1 MGKLIS
7 INSFPQIHFNCG
19 KSDTA
24 DENMLL
30 VIDTLLRVMNE
41 VLPIQSVSTT
51 ITIQKERECPAC
63 FKESDLI
70 ILNSNPSSWSR
81 LAYQLA
87 HEMCHTVIHGKV
99 QQNLRWLEESIC
111 ELSSYYFLP
120 KLSEYWQNTAINLMT
135 ADGQLYYPCFKTYV
149 ENDVQKAIPFEISQ
163 LCKTPKTQLAKK
175 LDSDPYLR
183 DMNSCIAN
191 RLLPIFQSHP
201 NTWSAVPLLCNISDT
216 SSLSDALLEW
226 ISISAAECR
235 SALIEISNIFGL
247 SESIK

>member
-1 MGKLIS
+1 MEDPRIISALFIFLKMAYYNVLI
-7 INSFPQIHFNCG
+7 N
-19 KSDTA
+19 T
-24 DENMLL
+24 
-30 VIDTLLRVMNE
+30 
-41 VLPIQSVSTT
+41 
-51 ITIQKERECPAC
+51 
-63 FKESDLI
+63 
-70 ILNSNPSSWSR
+70 
-81 LAYQLA
+81 YQLA

-183 DMNSCIAN
+183 DMNSYIAN

>member
-1 MGKLIS
+1 
-7 INSFPQIHFNCG
+7 
-19 KSDTA
+19 
-24 DENMLL
+24 
-30 VIDTLLRVMNE
+30 
-41 VLPIQSVSTT
+41 
-51 ITIQKERECPAC
+51 
-63 FKESDLI
+63 
-70 ILNSNPSSWSR
+70 
-81 LAYQLA
+81 
-87 HEMCHTVIHGKV
+87 
-99 QQNLRWLEESIC
+99 
-111 ELSSYYFLP
+111 
-120 KLSEYWQNTAINLMT
+120 MT
-135 ADGQLYYPCFKTYV
+135 ADGPLYYPCLKTYV

-183 DMNSCIAN
+183 DMNSYIAN

>member
-1 MGKLIS
+1 M
-7 INSFPQIHFNCG
+7 
-19 KSDTA
+19 
-24 DENMLL
+24 
-30 VIDTLLRVMNE
+30 
-41 VLPIQSVSTT
+41 
-51 ITIQKERECPAC
+51 
-63 FKESDLI
+63 I

-183 DMNSCIAN
+183 DMNSYIAN